1 MKVIDADC
9 LIEDSCLESADIPT
23 YIDYILDKLIEAY
36 SEDKTP
42 IQVDFRK
49 LVYWVPYADSYTHYI
64 HPYPAKLIKHI
75 PIFFLNSKRMLNG
88 TNRIVL
94 DPFCGSGTVLL
105 EAILHNYNAY
115 GCDAN
120 PLATLI
126 SKVKTT
132 SLNPELLLS
141 VTEKI
146 ITNARRYRKY
156 DLRNVVN
163 VDLWFSKGTQHDLSR
178 LLKAIEK
185 IESQEVRDF
194 FLVTFSSI
202 IKKCSYSD
210 QNMNVPVRINP
221 DKYKSVEMQEK
232 LREKL
237 KLLESIDV
245 FSVFRRQ
252 VRNNILRM
260 EKLYEKSILHK
271 AKIISSD
278 AKNLSKS
285 EVFDK
290 EKVDFIIT
298 SPPYAGAQKYIR
310 SSSLS
315 LGWLGFCEDKNLRD
329 FEKLNIGREH
339 YSKGEYKSLANT
351 GIRII
356 DEMLQ
361 SIWTINPLRAHIN
374 GNYIIEME
382 LSIREMYNVLNK
394 NCYCVIVMGNNKVC
408 GLDFET
414 QKYIQLIAEK
424 VGFSTELV
432 LVDDIHSRGLM
443 TKRNKTS
450 SVMNSEWI
458 LVFKK

>member
-1 MKVIDADC
+1 MKVIDADS
-9 LIEDSCLESADIPT
+9 LIENSWSENTDVPT

-36 SEDKTP
+36 SEDRTP

-75 PIFFLNSKRMLNG
+75 PIFFLNSRRMLSG
-88 TNRIVL
+88 TNKTVL

-105 EAILHNYNAY
+105 EAILHNYSAY

-132 SLNPELLLS
+132 SINPEILLS
-141 VTEKI
+141 FTEKI
-146 ITNARRYRKY
+146 ITDARRYRKY

-185 IESQEVRDF
+185 IESEEIRDF
-194 FLVTFSSI
+194 FLITFSSI

-221 DKYKSVEMQEK
+221 DKHKSVEMQEK
-232 LREKL
+232 LRAKL
-237 KLLESIDV
+237 KVLENIDV
-245 FSVFRRQ
+245 FSVFRKQ
-252 VRNNILRM
+252 AKNNIIRM
-260 EKLYEKSILHK
+260 EKLYEKSILSK
-271 AKIISSD
+271 AGIISND

-285 EVFDK
+285 EVFNK
-290 EKVDFIIT
+290 EKVDFIVT

-310 SSSLS
+310 ASSLS
-315 LGWLGFCEDKNLRD
+315 LGWLGFCEDRKLRD

-339 YSKGEYKSLANT
+339 YSKTEYKLLEST
-351 GIRII
+351 GIQLI
-356 DEMLQ
+356 DEMLE
-361 SIWTINPLRAHIN
+361 SIWAINPLRAHIN

-382 LSIREMYNVLNK
+382 LSIKEMYKVLK
-394 NCYCVIVMGNNKVC
+394 ENCYCVIIMGNNKVC

-424 VGFSTELV
+424 IGFLTELV

-458 LVFKK
+458 LIFKK